1 MMPDEKKEKV
11 LHTRIP
17 QALDEEIR
25 GHASQ
30 LGVSVSNLVRNV
42 LQNAFGLVG
51 DIVADTTS
59 IAQSTRSVARPV
71 APAPSA
77 PSASLRIVGWQEA
90 RLALNAVCDGCNA
103 ILPRGSRAGIAVLDG
118 PGARIFRCMTCLEQ
132 ELGHEPDADPE

>member
-1 MMPDEKKEKV
+1 MADEKKEKV

-59 IAQSTRSVARPV
+59 IAQSTRSVAQP
-71 APAPSA
+71 APAA
-77 PSASLRIVGWQEA
+77 PRPAASPQIVGWQEA
-90 RLALNAVCDGCNA
+90 RLALNAVCDQCNA

-132 ELGHEPDADPE
+132 ELGHEPDTDPE